1 MVKHS
6 AIDPGPLSSGDVS
19 LLRHVAAYAD
29 RYNQG
34 DSALSPT
41 DNAAGLR
48 RRFNIGLPDKGRP
61 VDQVIADLISAA
73 EPGLVGSTRAGFL
86 SWVIGA
92 SHEAGVA
99 ADWLTSLWG
108 QNAGLYQT
116 GPSAAACEGVVA
128 NWLLDLLDLP
138 PASSVGFVTG
148 ATMAAFSCL
157 ATARSEMLARHGHD
171 VEELGLQGA
180 PHLTVLVGADA
191 HVSNLVALR
200 YLGLG
205 KTNIVEVDA
214 NSEGV
219 MDLPALR
226 AAAAG
231 VTGPAIVIAQ
241 AGQVN
246 SGAFDDLAA
255 VAEVARGI
263 GAWLHVDGAF
273 GLWARAAPNRRH
285 LAGGAELAD
294 SWALD
299 GHKWLQTPYDSG
311 FAIVRHP
318 AAARRAMAKEAGYL
332 NNSPDDGRNPSNFVP
347 ELSRRARGFAAWAML
362 QALGRDGIRQM
373 VEKHCLAARRFADRC
388 RSIAGARVVN
398 QVVLNQVVVDL
409 GPHTQQVCDAL
420 NGTGRFFLRTAEWQD
435 RTILRVS
442 FAGHPSG
449 EDTADE
455 LADALTSILEGPVP

>member
-1 MVKHS
+1 MKHS
-6 AIDPGPLSSGDVS
+6 AIEQSDVS

-29 RYNQG
+29 RYSQG
-34 DSALSPT
+34 DSPLSAT
-41 DNAAGLR
+41 ENATSLR

-116 GPSAAACEGVVA
+116 SPAAAACEGVVA

-138 PASSVGFVTG
+138 ANSSVGFVTG

-157 ATARSEMLARHGHD
+157 AAARSEMLARHGHD

-191 HVSNLVALR
+191 HVSNLTALR
-200 YLGLG
+200 FLGLG
-205 KTNIVEVDA
+205 KANIVEVTAD
-214 NSEGV
+214 SEGV
-219 MDLPALR
+219 MRPAALR
-226 AAAAG
+226 AAAAT

-241 AGQVN
+241 AGHVN
-246 SGAFDDLAA
+246 SGAFDDLRA
-255 VAEVARGI
+255 VAEIARGI
-263 GAWLHVDGAF
+263 GAWLHIDGAF
-273 GLWARAAPNRRH
+273 GLWARAAPNRRS
-285 LAGGAELAD
+285 LAEGAELAD
-294 SWALD
+294 SWAVD

-311 FAIVRHP
+311 FAIVRDP
-318 AAARRAMAKEAGYL
+318 AAARRAMGKEAGYL
-332 NNSPDDGRNPSNFVP
+332 TTDADDGRNPSNFVP

-362 QALGRDGIRQM
+362 QALGRDGIRHL
-373 VEKHCLAARRFADRC
+373 VEKHCLAARRFSERC
-388 RSIAGARVVN
+388 GALRAVRVVN
-398 QVVLNQVVVDL
+398 RVVLNQVVLDL
-409 GPHTQQVCDAL
+409 GPHTRDVCDTL
-420 NGTGRFFLRTAEWQD
+420 NGTGRFFLRTAEWQG
-435 RTILRVS
+435 RTVLRVS
-442 FAGHPSG
+442 FAGHPSS
-449 EDTADE
+449 EDTADA